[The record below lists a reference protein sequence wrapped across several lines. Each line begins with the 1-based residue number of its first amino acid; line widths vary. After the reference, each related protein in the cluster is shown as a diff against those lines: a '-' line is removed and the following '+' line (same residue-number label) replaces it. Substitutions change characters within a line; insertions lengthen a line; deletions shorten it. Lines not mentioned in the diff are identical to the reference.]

1 MSMRADELSAV
12 SQLPSVEES
21 QGSNPAPVSNAQE
34 HNKHSDDS
42 TDSKKTAGEVMLDG
56 ELRKL
61 RKFRMI
67 WKRSIGQL
75 SMRRAT
81 FFF

>member
-21 QGSNPAPVSNAQE
+21 QGSDPALTSAA
-34 HNKHSDDS
+34 KADKMHSDDS

-56 ELRKL
+56 ELSKL
-61 RKFRMI
+61 SFP
-67 WKRSIGQL
+67 
-75 SMRRAT
+75 
-81 FFF
+81 